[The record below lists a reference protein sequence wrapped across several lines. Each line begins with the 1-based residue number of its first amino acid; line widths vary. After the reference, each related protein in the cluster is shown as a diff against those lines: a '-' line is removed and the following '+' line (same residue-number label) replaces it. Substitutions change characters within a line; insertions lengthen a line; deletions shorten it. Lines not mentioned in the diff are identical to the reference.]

1 MGAIRCRAV
10 LEGIKRNIMRDGAR
24 RKDAT
29 DDARCLRRDAGDCR
43 DG

>member
-1 MGAIRCRAV
+1 MPGRI
-10 LEGIKRNIMRDGAR
+10 GGDKRNIMRDGAR